1 MTAMSTDTGTIRPAA
16 ADALSTPLDLLLPD
30 AAFGALRLAAAPIYR
45 GGHLGLAADA
55 TGMAPMVEGFPT
67 AETRRG

>member
-1 MTAMSTDTGTIRPAA
+1 MTAICTDIDTIGPAA
-16 ADALSTPLDLLLPD
+16 ADAGSAPLDLLFAD

-45 GGHLGLAADA
+45 GSHLGLAADA

>member
-1 MTAMSTDTGTIRPAA
+1 MTAICTDTDTNGSAA
-16 ADALSTPLDLLLPD
+16 ADAGSAPLDLLFAD

-45 GGHLGLAADA
+45 GGHLGLTADA